1 MFEFSNELLNK
12 LKTQAEPVVNEFSFE
27 KVAEFQPDHVICFTP
42 KTLIA
47 TPRGSR
53 AVETLDVGDLVMTR
67 DHGMQPIRWIQSRT
81 VSGIGLFAPIR
92 LKKGVLSG
100 MEDDLVVSPRHR
112 VLLQG
117 YRAELLFGE
126 SEVLVAA
133 ENLIDGDTVRRDR
146 QQQVTY
152 IHILFDQHEV
162 IYANGA
168 PTESFH
174 PTDRSLAAVE
184 PKAREELFAI
194 FPELRSLPASYGK
207 TARRC
212 LQPHEVE
219 LVRI

>member
-1 MFEFSNELLNK
+1 MFEFSNELLNM
-12 LKTQAEPVVNEFSFE
+12 LKAQAEPVSNQLSFE

-47 TPRGSR
+47 TPRGAR

-81 VSGIGLFAPIR
+81 VSGIAQFAPIR
-92 LKKGVLSG
+92 LKKGVLRG
-100 MEDDLVVSPRHR
+100 MDDDLVVSPRHR

-146 QQQVTY
+146 RQNVTY
-152 IHILFDQHEV
+152 IHILFDQHWSSTPMERRRRAF
-162 IYANGA
+162 IRRIAHLPLSSRRPERSYSR
-168 PTESFH
+168 SF
-174 PTDRSLAAVE
+174 LN
-184 PKAREELFAI
+184 
-194 FPELRSLPASYGK
+194 
-207 TARRC
+207 
-212 LQPHEVE
+212 
-219 LVRI
+219 

>member
-1 MFEFSNELLNK
+1 MFEFSSEFLSELK
-12 LKTQAEPVVNEFSFE
+12 AKAEPVSDECSFG
-27 KVAEFQPDHVICFTP
+27 KLAEFQPDHVICFTP
-42 KTLIA
+42 RTLIA
-47 TPRGSR
+47 TPRGAR
-53 AVETLDVGDLVMTR
+53 PVETLRVGDLVMTR
-67 DHGMQPIRWIQSRT
+67 DHGMQPIRWIQSRK
-81 VSGIGLFAPIR
+81 VSGIGQFAPIR
-92 LKKGVLSG
+92 LQKGVLTG

-133 ENLIDGDTVRRDR
+133 ENLIDGNMVRRDR
-146 QQQVTY
+146 QKDVTY

-174 PTDRSLAAVE
+174 PTDHSLAAVE
-184 PKAREELFAI
+184 PQAREELFAI
-194 FPELRSLPASYGK
+194 FPELRSLPKSYGK

-212 LQPHEVE
+212 LQAHEAE
-219 LVRI
+219 LVWV

>member
-1 MFEFSNELLNK
+1 MFEYSSELLGEIRAK
-12 LKTQAEPVVNEFSFE
+12 AEPVSDEYSLS
-27 KVAEFQPDHVICFTP
+27 KIAEYQSDHVICFTP

-47 TPRGSR
+47 TPRGAR
-53 AVETLDVGDLVMTR
+53 PVETLKVGDLVMTR
-67 DHGMQPIRWIQSRT
+67 DHGMQPIRWIQSRS
-81 VSGIGLFAPIR
+81 VSGIGQFAPIR
-92 LKKGVLSG
+92 LQKGVLTG

-152 IHILFDQHEV
+152 IHIMFDQHEV

-184 PKAREELFAI
+184 PRAREELFAI
-194 FPELRSLPASYGK
+194 FPDLRALPKSYGK

-212 LQPHEVE
+212 LQAHEAE
-219 LVRI
+219 LVWI

>member
-1 MFEFSNELLNK
+1 MFEFSSEFLSELK
-12 LKTQAEPVVNEFSFE
+12 AKAEPVVDERSFGTA
-27 KVAEFQPDHVICFTP
+27 AEFQPDHVICFTP
-42 KTLIA
+42 NTLIA
-47 TPRGSR
+47 TPRGAR
-53 AVETLDVGDLVMTR
+53 PVETLKVGDLVMTR
-67 DHGMQPIRWIQSRT
+67 DHGMRPIRWIQSRT
-81 VSGIGLFAPIR
+81 VSGIGQFAPIR
-92 LKKGVLSG
+92 LRKGVLTG
-100 MEDDLVVSPRHR
+100 MEYDLVVSPRHR

-133 ENLIDGDTVRRDR
+133 ENLIDGDMVRRDR
-146 QQQVTY
+146 QKDVIY

-174 PTDRSLAAVE
+174 PTDRSLEAVE

-194 FPELRSLPASYGK
+194 FPELRALPKSYGR

-212 LQPHEVE
+212 LQAHEAE
-219 LVRI
+219 LVWI